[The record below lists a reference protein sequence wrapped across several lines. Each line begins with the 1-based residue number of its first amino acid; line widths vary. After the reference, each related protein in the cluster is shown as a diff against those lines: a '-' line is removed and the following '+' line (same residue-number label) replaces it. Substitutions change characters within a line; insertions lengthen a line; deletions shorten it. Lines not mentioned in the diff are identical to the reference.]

1 VNASRLNPSQAS
13 KYSIYLPLMEG
24 WKTELT
30 GWLAGYIP
38 RWFTSPLP
46 ADAVTKP
53 PHVFTV
59 FRLYHILLPI
69 SWHQAKLPEKSLM
82 SSLCLWSVGCRET
95 RFHVVSMESSY
106 IYSTICVR
114 LHCRQSGSSS
124 IIDYVVCFRLIR
136 NQSRRRTVS
145 IDVLV
150 ITAIRRRRPCSR
162 SRMFGVTQLG

>member
-1 VNASRLNPSQAS
+1 MA
-13 KYSIYLPLMEG
+13 
-24 WKTELT
+24 
-30 GWLAGYIP
+30 GWLHTEMVYQPAA
-38 RWFTSPLP
+38 
-46 ADAVTKP
+46 ADAVTQP

-95 RFHVVSMESSY
+95 RFHVVSMESY

-114 LHCRQSGSSS
+114 LHCCQSGSSS